1 MTKREEGK
9 RLIDY
14 ILMKTID
21 GKLDRKGGNK
31 NSQELFDEKT
41 ITNYIIFRPTREK
54 YPQRKVNQTGAAYKF
69 CFLSSNRKPT
79 RPTRSVNGGRLY
91 SIRAKSRFY
100 AAWL

>member
-14 ILMKTID
+14 ILMKRRVARPTID
-21 GKLDRKGGNK
+21 GKLDRKRGNK

-54 YPQRKVNQTGAAYKF
+54 YPPKK
-69 CFLSSNRKPT
+69 SKSNRC
-79 RPTRSVNGGRLY
+79 SV
-91 SIRAKSRFY
+91 
-100 AAWL
+100 

>member
-14 ILMKTID
+14 ILMKRRVARPTID

-41 ITNYIIFRPTREK
+41 MGTNYIIFRPTREK
-54 YPQRKVNQTGAAYKF
+54 YPPKK
-69 CFLSSNRKPT
+69 SKSNRC
-79 RPTRSVNGGRLY
+79 SV
-91 SIRAKSRFY
+91 
-100 AAWL
+100 

>member
-41 ITNYIIFRPTREK
+41 MGTNYIIFRPTREK
-54 YPQRKVNQTGAAYKF
+54 YPPKK
-69 CFLSSNRKPT
+69 SKSNRC
-79 RPTRSVNGGRLY
+79 SV
-91 SIRAKSRFY
+91 
-100 AAWL
+100 